1 LSAGQGSAA
10 RAALLERVPYFGFVL
25 GEQHGKKLEMQLTDF
40 VLEEMR
46 REGSSHYR
54 PEAAKSPQT
63 ADETEANQKTKSG
76 KPEKPKK
83 REKESTGNEKEETK
97 PKKPKKTK
105 PEKETKDET
114 PAAEGEGEGE
124 EEAEGGSPLPW

>member
-1 LSAGQGSAA
+1 MSAGQGSAA

-40 VLEEMR
+40 LLEEMR

-54 PEAAKSPQT
+54 PEAAKAPRT
-63 ADETEANQKTKSG
+63 ADETEAKSA

-83 REKESTGNEKEETK
+83 REKETTGNEKEETK

-105 PEKETKDET
+105 VEKEPKET
-114 PAAEGEGEGE
+114 P
-124 EEAEGGSPLPW
+124 